1 MQTAEPF
8 AVGRDRDLVARVMYA
23 FMAINVVIRGFSGAC
38 SLTGLMVES
47 RGISGTLLGVVLAG
61 VALVLLA
68 DLIINDVMPQRYAW
82 AWPERY
88 RHWLYVVA
96 AFCYLPPPFVYAP
109 LIGNAWTEYL
119 FYVAMAGFGLVLAF
133 RDQFEK
139 RLRGIECKT

>member
-1 MQTAEPF
+1 MQTAEPL
-8 AVGRDRDLVARVMYA
+8 AVTRGRDLVARVMYA

-47 RGISGTLLGVVLAG
+47 RSISGTLLGVVLAG

-68 DLIINDVMPQRYAW
+68 DLIINDVMPERYAW

-88 RHWLYVVA
+88 RHRLYVAA
-96 AFCYLPPPFVYAP
+96 AFCYLVPPFVYAP
-109 LIGNAWTEYL
+109 LIGNAWAEYL
-119 FYVAMAGFGLVLAF
+119 FYIAMAGFGLVLAF